1 MVSIT
6 FKDLF
11 HEKFRIILV
20 VLGLTVSL
28 LMVHVGMG
36 MMTGSV
42 DQNTRI
48 VDEGDYDA
56 YIIQSNRANIMM
68 GGSVNDEM
76 YDKVKSISGVEHVD
90 KFIDDWL
97 GVRYKDDETG
107 VRLVGFKIKTQYF
120 DLWGCI
126 DCDKDDIK
134 KNNSV
139 IIDNI
144 AKKYFPELEVNS
156 KLKASAFE
164 IKLKV
169 KGFCDENN
177 VMGNPRMFTNYETA
191 QRLLFMENKST
202 YLAIKLEDGYSVN
215 QLKDRLKRYDD
226 EIKVVS
232 SEEMKQ
238 EISDYLLFGYGIAF
252 SIGIIAILG
261 FFVAMIII
269 TITLYQSII
278 EKIPELISLKALGGS
293 KTFINKMLILQT
305 IFIVVIGYG
314 ISIVLAIFLAP
325 ILSFYSAL
333 PVGINPVVT
342 SMTFGVTLGLAIFC
356 SLFSIRKVHKTDP
369 AIIFRG

>member
-1 MVSIT
+1 MVNLTI
-6 FKDLF
+6 KDLF
-11 HEKFRIILV
+11 HDKFRIVLV
-20 VLGLTVSL
+20 ILGLTVSL

-48 VDEGDYDA
+48 IDEGDYDA

-68 GGSVNDEM
+68 GGSVEDDM
-76 YDKVKSISGVEHVD
+76 YDKIKSISGVEHVD
-90 KFIDDWL
+90 KFVDDWL

-120 DLWGCI
+120 DLWGTI

-134 KNNSV
+134 SNNSV
-139 IIDNI
+139 IVDNI
-144 AKKYFPELEVNS
+144 VKKYFPELKVNS
-156 KLKASAFE
+156 KLKVGAFE
-164 IKLKV
+164 DKLKV

-177 VMGNPRMFTNYETA
+177 VMGNPRMFTNLETA
-191 QRLLFMENKST
+191 QRLLHMENKST
-202 YLAIKLEDGYSVN
+202 YLAVKLEDGYSVN
-215 QLKDRLKRYDD
+215 QLKERLKSYDD

-232 SEEMKQ
+232 SEEMKE
-238 EISDYLLFGYGIAF
+238 EISDYILFGFGLIF

-269 TITLYQSII
+269 TITLYQSIV
-278 EKIPELISLKALGGS
+278 EKIPELVSLKALGGS
-293 KTFINKMLILQT
+293 KGFINKMLILQT
-305 IFIVVIGYG
+305 IFIVTIGYG

-333 PVGINPVVT
+333 PVGINPFVT
-342 SMTFGVTLGLAIFC
+342 LTTFGVSLGLGIFS
-356 SLFSIRKVHKTDP
+356 SLFSIRKVHNTDP
-369 AIIFRG
+369 AVIFRG